1 MKQFDIDTADVY
13 EIACEKYSE
22 SDIIEKALAGF
33 VRGARS
39 GSCVFDM
46 ETHELRTRSTST
58 GEYAQ
63 DDTGVVLYVIEQNIL
78 GDETFSVSDWLT
90 KDEIADW
97 KENYPDCSTED
108 YIVQHTDDTLEE
120 RLSNILEHYFDWDFV
135 SEKIA
140 TQFEVE

>member
-1 MKQFDIDTADVY
+1 MKQFDIDAADIFEIVY
-13 EIACEKYSE
+13 NTFTK
-22 SDIIEKALAGF
+22 SDIIENALAGF

-39 GSCVFDM
+39 GLCVFDL
-46 ETHELRTRSTST
+46 ETQELRTRSEST

-63 DDTGVVLYVIEQNIL
+63 DDTGVVLYVIEQNTI
-78 GDETFSVSDWLT
+78 GDETFSMSDWLT

-108 YIVQHTDDTLEE
+108 YIVQHTDDTLED
-120 RLSNILEHYFDWDFV
+120 RLENILEHYFDWDFV

-140 TQFEVE
+140 AQFEVE